1 MSLSLCMIVKNEA
14 EQLPRCLDSVQE
26 VVDEMI
32 VLDTGSSD
40 DTVSIAQSFGAQV
53 QFFPWNNSFAE
64 ARNECLKYATGDWV
78 LVLDADE
85 VLAPGIAP
93 QLQQM
98 IQQNQA
104 IVVNLVRQ
112 EIGAVQSPYS
122 LVSRLFR
129 RHPQIRFTRPYH
141 AMVDDSVADLLQQE
155 PQWQVIN
162 LPDVAIL
169 HYGYEPGTIASR
181 DKLQKARITMEGF
194 LATHPNDPY
203 VCSKLGALYVQMN
216 ELQQGIALLKRGLQP
231 SSPDSLLPASSPLS
245 PPISYE
251 LHYHLGI
258 AYSRSHNAEADLTE
272 AEQHY
277 RTALQQPILESLKL
291 GAYNNLGSL
300 LLNKGDLSGAKN
312 CFEQAITIDPNFA
325 IGHCNLGMA
334 LKAVGQLVQAIDHY
348 QKAISLNPTYAEAHQ
363 NLGVALLK
371 LGSVPESLA
380 AFQRAIDLHQRSNPL
395 EAARLQQGLQAMGFN
410 FN

>member
-14 EQLPRCLDSVQE
+14 EQLPRCLGSVLE

-32 VLDTGSSD
+32 VLDTGSTD

-85 VLAPGIAP
+85 VLAPEIAP
-93 QLQQM
+93 QLQQI
-98 IQQNQA
+98 IQQEQA
-104 IVVNLVRQ
+104 IVINLVRQ

-129 RHPQIRFTRPYH
+129 RHPKIRFARPYH

-181 DKLQKARITMEGF
+181 DKLQKARTTMEGF
-194 LATHPNDPY
+194 LATHPDDPY

-216 ELQQGIALLKRGLQP
+216 ELQQGMALLKRGLRPP
-231 SSPDSLLPASSPLS
+231 SPHSSLPESSHLS

-258 AYSRSHNAEADLTE
+258 AYSRAQNPLQ

-277 RTALQQPILESLKL
+277 RIALQQPILESLKL
-291 GAYNNLGSL
+291 GACNNLGSL
-300 LLNKGDLSGAKN
+300 LLNKGDLKGAKD
-312 CFEQAITIDPNFA
+312 CFEQTIAIDPNFA
-325 IGHCNLGMA
+325 IGHCNLGVV
-334 LKAVGQLVQAIDHY
+334 LKAIGQLVQAIDHY
-348 QKAISLNPTYAEAHQ
+348 QKAIALNPTYAEAYQ

-371 LGSVPESLA
+371 LGRVPESLA
-380 AFQRAIDLHQRSNPL
+380 AFQQAIDLHQKSNPA
-395 EAARLQQGLQAMGFN
+395 EATRLRQGLQSMGFN
-410 FN
+410 FS